1 MSPLHHHYQK
11 ENPDA
16 LIQKPHKIQPENK
29 IVVRFWIISIIL
41 AFLTI
46 VTLKIR

>member
-16 LIQKPHKIQPENK
+16 LIQKPRQIHPENK
-29 IVVRFWIISIIL
+29 IVVRFWIVSIIL
-41 AFLTI
+41 AVVTI

>member
-16 LIQKPHKIQPENK
+16 IIQSPHKIQPENK